1 MVNRC
6 SWCEGDALYEH
17 YHDHVWGKEERR
29 DAKLFEMLVLEAF
42 QSGLSWITILRKQ
55 ENFARAFAGWDLDKV
70 AAFGAED
77 VARLMEDA
85 GIVRNRKKI
94 EAAIVNAARARELIA
109 EFGDLFSY
117 FERFK
122 PVNRD
127 VPQGGFPRGE
137 LPLMTEA
144 AKQLSK
150 DLKRRGF
157 VFTGPMTCQSFM
169 QATGFLNDHVKGC
182 DLCIY

>member
-1 MVNRC
+1 MNRC
-6 SWCEGDALYEH
+6 KWCVGDPLYEH

-29 DAKLFEMLVLEAF
+29 NEKLFEMLVLEAF

-55 ENFARAFAGWDLDKV
+55 DNFAVAFAGWDMAKI
-70 AAFGAED
+70 AAFGDAD
-77 VARLMEDA
+77 VARLMNDA

-94 EAAIVNAARARELIA
+94 EAAIVNAARAQELIA
-109 EFGDLFSY
+109 EFGDLYSY
-117 FERFK
+117 FVRFK
-122 PVNRD
+122 PLDRE
-127 VPQGGFPRGE
+127 VPAGGFPMSE
-137 LPLMTEA
+137 LPLLTEA